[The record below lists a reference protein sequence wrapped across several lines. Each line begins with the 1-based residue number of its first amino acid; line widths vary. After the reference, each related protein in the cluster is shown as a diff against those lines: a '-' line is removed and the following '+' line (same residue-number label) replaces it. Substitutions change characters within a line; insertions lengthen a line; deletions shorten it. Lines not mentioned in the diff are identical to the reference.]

1 MSKFY
6 TRLSNDTPEIIEVKA
21 ELTREELASIR
32 RITDSK
38 PTATFS
44 QLVKALTQT
53 SMVLQSSMEKPEYFS
68 E

>member
-1 MSKFY
+1 MSRYY

-21 ELTREELASIR
+21 KLTREELASIR

-44 QLVKALTQT
+44 QLVKALIKKGINTRPLKVT
-53 SMVLQSSMEKPEYFS
+53 RV
-68 E
+68 

>member
-1 MSKFY
+1 MSRYY

-44 QLVKALTQT
+44 QLVKALIKKGINTRPLKIT
-53 SMVLQSSMEKPEYFS
+53 RV
-68 E
+68 

>member
-44 QLVKALTQT
+44 QLVKALIKKGITT
-53 SMVLQSSMEKPEYFS
+53 RPLKVTRV
-68 E
+68 

>member
-1 MSKFY
+1 MSKYY

-44 QLVKALTQT
+44 QLVKALIKKGITT
-53 SMVLQSSMEKPEYFS
+53 RPLKVTRV
-68 E
+68 

>member
-1 MSKFY
+1 MSRYY

-21 ELTREELASIR
+21 QLTREELASIR

-44 QLVKALTQT
+44 QLVKALIKKGISTRPLKVT
-53 SMVLQSSMEKPEYFS
+53 RV
-68 E
+68 

>member
-1 MSKFY
+1 MSRYY

-21 ELTREELASIR
+21 KLTREELASIR

-44 QLVKALTQT
+44 QLVKALIKKGINTRPLKVT
-53 SMVLQSSMEKPEYFS
+53 SI
-68 E
+68 

>member
-1 MSKFY
+1 MSRYY
-6 TRLSNDTPEIIEVKA
+6 TRLSNDFPEIIEVKA

-44 QLVKALTQT
+44 QLVKALIKKGISTRPLKVT
-53 SMVLQSSMEKPEYFS
+53 RV
-68 E
+68 

>member
-1 MSKFY
+1 MSKKYY
-6 TRLSNDTPEIIEVKA
+6 TRLSNDFPEIIEVKA

-44 QLVKALTQT
+44 QLVKALIKKGITT
-53 SMVLQSSMEKPEYFS
+53 RPLKVTRV
-68 E
+68 

>member
-1 MSKFY
+1 MSRYY

-44 QLVKALTQT
+44 QLVKALIKKGINTRPLKVT
-53 SMVLQSSMEKPEYFS
+53 SI
-68 E
+68 

>member
-1 MSKFY
+1 MSNKYY
-6 TRLSNDTPEIIEVKA
+6 TRLSNDFPEIIEVKA

-44 QLVKALTQT
+44 QLVKALIKKGISTRPLKVT
-53 SMVLQSSMEKPEYFS
+53 SI
-68 E
+68 

>member
-1 MSKFY
+1 MSKYY

-21 ELTREELASIR
+21 QLTREELASIR

-44 QLVKALTQT
+44 QLVKALIKKGINTRPLKIT
-53 SMVLQSSMEKPEYFS
+53 SV
-68 E
+68 

>member
-1 MSKFY
+1 MSKKYY
-6 TRLSNDTPEIIEVKA
+6 TRLSNDFPEIIEVKA

-44 QLVKALTQT
+44 QLVKALIKKGINTRPLKVT
-53 SMVLQSSMEKPEYFS
+53 SI
-68 E
+68 

>member
-1 MSKFY
+1 MSKYY
-6 TRLSNDTPEIIEVKA
+6 TRLSNDFPEIIEVKA

-44 QLVKALTQT
+44 QLVKALIKKGINTRPLKVT
-53 SMVLQSSMEKPEYFS
+53 RA
-68 E
+68 

>member
-1 MSKFY
+1 MSRYY

-38 PTATFS
+38 PTATFTE
-44 QLVKALTQT
+44 LVKELVRKGITT
-53 SMVLQSSMEKPEYFS
+53 KPLKVTRV
-68 E
+68 

>member
-1 MSKFY
+1 MSRYY

-44 QLVKALTQT
+44 QLVKALIKKGINTRPLKVT
-53 SMVLQSSMEKPEYFS
+53 RV
-68 E
+68 

>member
-1 MSKFY
+1 MSKYY
-6 TRLSNDTPEIIEVKA
+6 TRLSNDFPEIIEVKA

-44 QLVKALTQT
+44 QLVKALIKKGINTRPLKVT
-53 SMVLQSSMEKPEYFS
+53 SI
-68 E
+68 

>member
-1 MSKFY
+1 MSRYY

-38 PTATFS
+38 PSATFS
-44 QLVKALTQT
+44 QLVKALIKKGINTRPLKIT
-53 SMVLQSSMEKPEYFS
+53 SI
-68 E
+68 

>member
-1 MSKFY
+1 MSKKYY
-6 TRLSNDTPEIIEVKA
+6 TRLSNDFPEIIEVKA

-44 QLVKALTQT
+44 QLVKALIKKGISTRPLKVT
-53 SMVLQSSMEKPEYFS
+53 RV
-68 E
+68 